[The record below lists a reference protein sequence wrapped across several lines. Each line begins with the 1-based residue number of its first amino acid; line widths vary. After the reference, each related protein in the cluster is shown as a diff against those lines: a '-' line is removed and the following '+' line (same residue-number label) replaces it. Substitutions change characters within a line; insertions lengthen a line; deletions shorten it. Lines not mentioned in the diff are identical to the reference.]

1 MSMACRRLALVL
13 MSLLVS
19 PCVAGTDLVI
29 PEQLQQDAMSC
40 AGEAVQICP
49 GIWTDDDHGL
59 ACMTGKRAAFSPRCR
74 VIYDRVAH
82 VIKH

>member
-1 MSMACRRLALVL
+1 MSRFRLALVL
-13 MSLLVS
+13 ISALIS
-19 PCVAGTDLVI
+19 PCIAGKDLVI

-49 GIWTDDDHGL
+49 DIWTADDHGL
-59 ACMTGKRAAFSPRCR
+59 ACMTGKRSSFSPRCR

-82 VIKH
+82 LIKK